1 MKPEIRIATI
11 GNVDSAKSTTISV
24 LANKILDNGRGEAR
38 KLILKH
44 PHESNTGRTSSITQ
58 HFIETDQSII
68 GFVDL
73 AGHEKYLKTT
83 MTGLNGC
90 FIDYCI
96 VTIGADRGIIGM
108 TKEHLSIA
116 VALKIPIIIVITK
129 IDIAKNHKLEKI
141 KFNLNK
147 LLSHKLLNN
156 KKICYIDN
164 ENINKINLGN
174 TLRGLVSNKNIPIF
188 EISNVT
194 GYNINLLRNFIHN
207 LPKIDNILNTNLDNN
222 SIFKIDDRFK
232 IKGIGIVLSGVVEKG
247 FISVG
252 EKLYLGPFKDGTF
265 KQVII
270 KNIHNNFRQNV
281 DKLQKGQGGCFNIKP
296 VFKKN
301 VLDINYIKL
310 GQILIK
316 KPFSIKKF
324 KAKVTILHHPT
335 TIKINYQPVIHC
347 GTVKQSAKICNMDK
361 ELIRTGDSAIVTF
374 EFLFHPVYM
383 QKNSKIIFREGK
395 TKGIGKV
402 IEIN

>member
-116 VALKIPIIIVITK
+116 VALKIPLIIVITK

-141 KFNLNK
+141 KSNLNK

-156 KKICYIDN
+156 KKKIYVNN
-164 ENINKINLGN
+164 ENIEKIDLNE
-174 TLRGLVSNKNIPIF
+174 NIPIF

-194 GYNINLLRNFIHN
+194 GYNISLLRNFIHN
-207 LPKIDNILNTNLDNN
+207 LPKNDKILNTINVNNN

-232 IKGIGIVLSGVVEKG
+232 IKGIGIVLSGVVENG
-247 FISVG
+247 IISIG
-252 EKLYLGPFKDGTF
+252 DKLYLGPFKDGTF
-265 KQVII
+265 KEVII

-281 DKLQKGQGGCFNIKP
+281 NELRNGQGGCFNIKP
-296 VFKKN
+296 VFKKKI
-301 VLDINYIKL
+301 LDINSIKL

-335 TIKINYQPVIHC
+335 TIKINYQSVIHC

-402 IEIN
+402 LEIN